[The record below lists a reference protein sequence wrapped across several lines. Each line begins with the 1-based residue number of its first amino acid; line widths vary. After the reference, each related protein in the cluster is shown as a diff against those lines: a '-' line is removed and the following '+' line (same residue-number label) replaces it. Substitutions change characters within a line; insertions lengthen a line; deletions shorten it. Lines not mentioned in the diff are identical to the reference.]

1 MIRFISIF
9 FISLSNIR
17 ILTGNQTRSFALL
30 FLLILSQNGFG
41 QNANKNENIFRF
53 SFAAGS
59 NVLERKF
66 CDNSTILY
74 NLASAVSSQIYNLKN
89 NRAHIEI
96 TGYILIDKTDDLNSL
111 NEISLKASVVRAY
124 LKTRYGLDNNRF
136 TYYIDNSLDVS
147 DVIGVKIKSSNVPIG
162 ANKEIFY
169 TFNPSPNSLYNVFI
183 QYDSIPYKQKDSIS
197 GIEPAE
203 EEPIAKIDNM
213 CAKADSVLTGFAI
226 PYKSNQHIVFNKIN
240 LSIVES
246 GIKKAEQTTHRALR
260 PYVAIKTNAIFW
272 AGLSPSL
279 EIGRQDYIPN
289 FEMEFYF
296 ASRFSISIDG
306 FYAPIDRKKT
316 GTEWC
321 YTDGIAAEQRIWL
334 NNKGINRGAFMGFY
348 TGIYGATGEFD
359 ILQQSSENLGYTGDY
374 YGAGVSVGFALPLFS
389 KRLALEIGARG
400 GYRIDN
406 WESYE
411 ADNGSYYFVD
421 SGTQK
426 GFKLQGLRLSIMY
439 RFGKGL

>member
-1 MIRFISIF
+1 M
-9 FISLSNIR
+9 SNIR
-17 ILTGNQTRSFALL
+17 ILTGNQTRIVAVL
-30 FLLILSQNGFG
+30 FLLILSQNAFG
-41 QNANKNENIFRF
+41 QNASKNADIFRL

-66 CDNSTILY
+66 CDNSTALN
-74 NLASAVSSQIYNLKN
+74 NLAPAISSQIYDIKT

-96 TGYILIDKTDDLNSL
+96 TGYILIDKTDDLSSL
-111 NEISLKASVVRAY
+111 NEISLQASVVRAY
-124 LKTRYGLDNNRF
+124 LKTRYGLDNNCF
-136 TYYIDNSLDVS
+136 TFNIDNSLDVS
-147 DVIGVKIKSSNVPIG
+147 NVIEVTIKSSDVPIG
-162 ANKEIFY
+162 ANRDIFY

-183 QYDSIPYKQKDSIS
+183 QYDSIPYKQKVTLLGAETIK
-197 GIEPAE
+197 EPML
-203 EEPIAKIDNM
+203 KIDNI

-240 LSIVES
+240 LGAVPPV
-246 GIKKAEQTTHRALR
+246 IKRVKNFNQRAIR

-272 AGLSPSL
+272 AGFSPSL
-279 EIGRQDYIPN
+279 ERGRQDYIPN

-334 NNKGINRGAFMGFY
+334 NNNGINRGGFMGFY

-439 RFGKGL
+439 RFGKRIMSSVK